1 MIHRGGYAK
10 LYEHV
15 TESGRLS
22 IVYSI
27 VHVAR
32 SHDEFYDNVQRLAD
46 ECAFTFEN
54 FVESV
59 ITPPVYTMERHRSLG
74 LDAWLITNPSLDP
87 YHMPRQWREIGLCVP
102 DCSGH
107 DGVPVLHT
115 VVTGLIFSTEAH
127 VFLRG
132 ECVSGPPD

>member
-1 MIHRGGYAK
+1 MIRHSGYAK

-15 TESGRLS
+15 SEPGRLS

-27 VHVAR
+27 AFVTH
-32 SHDEFYDNVQRLAD
+32 SHNEFYDNVQRLAD

-54 FVESV
+54 FVESLV
-59 ITPPVYTMERHRSLG
+59 TSPVYTMRRHWSLG

-87 YHMPRQWREIGLCVP
+87 DYLPSTWKEIGLCIP
-102 DCSGH
+102 DCSALA
-107 DGVPVLHT
+107 DPALHT
-115 VVTGLIFSTEAH
+115 VVTGHTSSVEAH

-132 ECVSGPPD
+132 EYDSIPRD

>member
-1 MIHRGGYAK
+1 MIHHSGYAK

-15 TESGRLS
+15 TEPGRLS

-46 ECAFTFEN
+46 ECTFTFEN

-102 DCSGH
+102 DCSGR
-107 DGVPVLHT
+107 DDVPVLHT
-115 VVTGLIFSTEAH
+115 VVTGMVSSAEAH
-127 VFLRG
+127 IFLRG
-132 ECVSGPPD
+132 EYDATPPD